1 VTQASEARELF
12 VAAGY
17 NPAHVRNN
25 YVFTCRD
32 AEGSLA
38 NKSVLLAA
46 FGASPFNVRT
56 SCFTFDRFDSTEEL
70 DALFDRLRFLA
81 APLAILR
88 SAERTE
94 LWSIRREQPPIRIKE
109 AVNSNWTATF
119 APLLREFSPSAVLAA
134 KSGQRQ
140 LDFIDSGLTSWAERI
155 TEQTLV
161 YLLENLLSEAP
172 AFLPTRQSRTPDAK
186 LALLRLVFH
195 LFACR
200 VLEDKGV
207 IPAGVDIAHS
217 LALAHARFS
226 NNIDPN
232 VLASPALNQATITF
246 VERQLRGRFA
256 FASLTTEMLGYAYEN
271 ALVTANL
278 RRERGIFYTPRAV
291 TNQILSRLPIES
303 IEQQNRLL
311 LDPCCGSG
319 SFLLAG
325 FERLNSLL
333 PDGWSPAK
341 RHQYLRARL
350 LGSDIDD
357 FAIEVAALSLVV
369 TDPNN
374 RNGWQLTHQEVST
387 LSRDDF
393 KVRPSIIVSN
403 PPFRELKTGGSRREL
418 ASEILLQIIDLL
430 APGGL
435 LGVIVPQSMLDSRAG
450 SGSRAALLEHCDIIE
465 IDTLPGGLF
474 ESAAE
479 TAVLMAR
486 KRDGSSGRNRRTA
499 PVTVR
504 ELRAKDLPKFR
515 TAKAY
520 TATYSVDSSRWRVD
534 PQNRFIIS
542 PFADLW
548 QRLEQSHA
556 RLGSVAG
563 VRAGI
568 QLKPDDKTSVSGTKR
583 SGDVPFVDRPDIL
596 RPFALLLNPLSA
608 KWLRYGDQLHRAR
621 DISIFEHSKAI
632 MNSNRK
638 PGSVWRLI
646 AAPAQAGLYF
656 SENFHGVIPKD
667 GKTSIELLL
676 AVLNSAVA
684 NAWFDAHC
692 KKRKVVQSILEELPY
707 PVFQPYQV
715 AELEAAVRKLEREV
729 VGKWRSAE
737 EGLFYDGL
745 LETFDSANLLDKIDT
760 LVCEAY
766 GLTTDEVRNVNKYM
780 GAEKRPG

>member
-1 VTQASEARELF
+1 MTQANEARDLF

-17 NPAHVRNN
+17 NPAHVRDN

-32 AEGSLA
+32 AEGALA
-38 NKSVLLAA
+38 NKSVTLAA
-46 FGASPFNVRT
+46 FGASPFNIRT
-56 SCFTFDRFDSTEEL
+56 SCFSFNRLGSAQEL
-70 DALFDRLRFLA
+70 DALFSRLRFLA
-81 APLAILR
+81 APLAIL
-88 SAERTE
+88 SSTDRTE
-94 LWSIRREQPPIRIKE
+94 LWSIRRDRPPFRISDAATVDWTSSFRPFIRE
-109 AVNSNWTATF
+109 Y
-119 APLLREFSPSAVLAA
+119 SPSAVLAA
-134 KSGQRQ
+134 KSGHQQ

-161 YLLENLLSEAP
+161 SLLENLLSEAP
-172 AFLPTRQSRTPDAK
+172 SYLPRKQSNTADTK

-207 IPAGVDIAHS
+207 IPATADAAQS
-217 LALAHARFS
+217 LTLAHGRFS
-226 NNIDPN
+226 HNIDPK
-232 VLASPALNQATITF
+232 VLDSPLLNQETIRF
-246 VERQLRGRFA
+246 VDRQLRGRFA

-271 ALVTANL
+271 ALVTTNV
-278 RRERGIFYTPRAV
+278 RRERGIFYTPRSV
-291 TNQILSRLPIES
+291 TNQILSRMPIES
-303 IEQQNRLL
+303 IERQNRSL

-333 PDGWSPAK
+333 PEAWTPAQ
-341 RHQYLRARL
+341 RHQYLLARL
-350 LGSDIDD
+350 AGSDIDD

-369 TDPNN
+369 TDPAN
-374 RNGWQLTHQEVST
+374 RNGWKLTHKQVSE
-387 LSRDDF
+387 LSPQDF
-393 KVRPSIIVSN
+393 KLRPTIVVSN
-403 PPFRELKTGGSRREL
+403 PPFKELKVNGSRLEL
-418 ASEILLQIIDLL
+418 ASEILLRLMNVL

-435 LGVIVPQSMLDSRAG
+435 IGVIVPQSMLDSRAG
-450 SGSRAALLEHCDIIE
+450 AGSRAEMLASCDIIE

-479 TAVLMAR
+479 TAVLIAR
-486 KRDGSSGRNRRTA
+486 KRDGAPDKQRRST

-515 TAKAY
+515 TAAAY
-520 TATYSVDSSRWRVD
+520 TATYSVDSNRWRSD

-542 PFADLW
+542 PFSDLW
-548 QRLEQSHA
+548 QRLAHNHSPLGDVA
-556 RLGSVAG
+556 R

-568 QLKPDDKTSVSGTKR
+568 QLRPDDKTSVSTKKR

-596 RPFALLLNPLSA
+596 RPFALLLNPLRG
-608 KWLRYGDQLHRAR
+608 KWLRYGSQLHRPR
-621 DISIFEHSKAI
+621 DVSIFENPKVI

-646 AAPAQAGLYF
+646 AAPAGAGLYF
-656 SENFHGVIPKD
+656 SENFHGVLPRD

-676 AVLNSAVA
+676 AVLNSPVA

-707 PVFQPYQV
+707 PEFQPYQV
-715 AELEAAVRKLEREV
+715 VEIEMTVRKLEREV

-745 LETFDSANLLDKIDT
+745 LETFDSANLLDKIDS
-760 LVCEAY
+760 LVCEGY
-766 GLTTDEVRNVNKYM
+766 GLNSDEARSINKYM
-780 GAEKRPG
+780 SAEKRPG